1 MSMIQEI
8 RNRQGL
14 LIVMIGIG
22 MLGFL
27 VPYDAVMALF
37 GQNGSRDVGEVN
49 GVAVSGAQYQMEVQE
64 RRRLGFSGDQL
75 AEEVWNDITSEIV
88 LEDDFAALG
97 LTVSDEEYEEMLFGT
112 AFSPYMNRAFY
123 SNAETKGFWQQNF
136 DAMLGTD
143 RGVADFM
150 SYKRLIVAKRIR
162 EKYDNLVVSGIYSNS
177 LEGKYDHAG
186 ANQKVNFNYV
196 FKSFSSIDESEVEV
210 TDRDV
215 KAYYNA
221 HKDEAQYK
229 QNAGRNITFARI
241 PLQASAEDAAAIEEE
256 LSAVKTVWENTEAS
270 DSLFVANENE
280 APFTATVLRKS
291 DVETDVNEATF
302 FDAKEGDLIG
312 PYLKKT
318 SYRLAKVME
327 FFSEPDSA
335 ACRHILLKANDPQ
348 DAEEMAVLMG
358 RADSLKRALRR
369 GASFEDLAERFSED
383 PGSKSKGGF
392 YDLFPRGRM
401 VKPFE
406 DFCFE
411 NKPGKIGAV
420 ETSFGV
426 HLIEVMEH
434 TDAVEQVRVALIER
448 AIEPSTSTARESYGA
463 ASEFAIQATSREAFM
478 QAAGDAGY
486 ATNTA
491 NDVLRNAKS
500 VSGLRNASELVGWAY
515 GAEVGEVSNPILVDK
530 NYVVGYLDRITEEGA
545 PLFEYVENEM
555 RTGAVKEAKGALY
568 SERMATG
575 SLDEIATNVGASVA
589 SATNIALKFPTVSG
603 AGSLPEPEVVG
614 MAFAIPVGNVSAPI
628 VGNNGVWVIAPTSTT
643 DAVVKSDYLTEQ
655 TTLLSRA
662 RGAATIRISNAMM
675 DAADLEDNRN

>member
-1 MSMIQEI
+1 
-8 RNRQGL
+8 
-14 LIVMIGIG
+14 
-22 MLGFL
+22 
-27 VPYDAVMALF
+27 
-37 GQNGSRDVGEVN
+37 
-49 GVAVSGAQYQMEVQE
+49 
-64 RRRLGFSGDQL
+64 
-75 AEEVWNDITSEIV
+75 
-88 LEDDFAALG
+88 
-97 LTVSDEEYEEMLFGT
+97 
-112 AFSPYMNRAFY
+112 
-123 SNAETKGFWQQNF
+123 
-136 DAMLGTD
+136 
-143 RGVADFM
+143 
-150 SYKRLIVAKRIR
+150 
-162 EKYDNLVVSGIYSNS
+162 
-177 LEGKYDHAG
+177 
-186 ANQKVNFNYV
+186 
-196 FKSFSSIDESEVEV
+196 
-210 TDRDV
+210 
-215 KAYYNA
+215 
-221 HKDEAQYK
+221 
-229 QNAGRNITFARI
+229 
-241 PLQASAEDAAAIEEE
+241 
-256 LSAVKTVWENTEAS
+256 
-270 DSLFVANENE
+270 LFVANTNE

-302 FDAKEGDLIG
+302 FDAKAGDLIG
-312 PYLKKT
+312 PYQKKT

-335 ACRHILLKANDPQ
+335 ACRHILLKADNPQ
-348 DAEEMAVLMG
+348 DAEEMAVLMD

-448 AIEPSTSTARESYGA
+448 VIEPSTTTARESYGA

-491 NDVLRNAKS
+491 TDVLRNAKS
-500 VSGLRNASELVGWAY
+500 VSGLRNAAELVSWAY
-515 GAEVGEVSNPILVDK
+515 GAEEGEVSNPILVDK

-555 RTGAVKEAKGALY
+555 RTGAVKEAKGELY

-575 SLDEIATNVGASVA
+575 SLEEIATAVGSSVA
-589 SATNIALKFPTVSG
+589 SATNIALKFPTISG
-603 AGSLPEPEVVG
+603 AGSSPEPEVVG

-628 VGNNGVWVIAPTSTT
+628 VGNNGVWVIAPTSST
-643 DAVVKSDYLTEQ
+643 DAAAKSDYLTEQ

>member
-1 MSMIQEI
+1 M
-8 RNRQGL
+8 
-14 LIVMIGIG
+14 
-22 MLGFL
+22 
-27 VPYDAVMALF
+27 
-37 GQNGSRDVGEVN
+37 
-49 GVAVSGAQYQMEVQE
+49 
-64 RRRLGFSGDQL
+64 
-75 AEEVWNDITSEIV
+75 
-88 LEDDFAALG
+88 
-97 LTVSDEEYEEMLFGT
+97 
-112 AFSPYMNRAFY
+112 
-123 SNAETKGFWQQNF
+123 
-136 DAMLGTD
+136 
-143 RGVADFM
+143 
-150 SYKRLIVAKRIR
+150 
-162 EKYDNLVVSGIYSNS
+162 
-177 LEGKYDHAG
+177 
-186 ANQKVNFNYV
+186 
-196 FKSFSSIDESEVEV
+196 
-210 TDRDV
+210 
-215 KAYYNA
+215 
-221 HKDEAQYK
+221 
-229 QNAGRNITFARI
+229 
-241 PLQASAEDAAAIEEE
+241 
-256 LSAVKTVWENTEAS
+256 SAVKTVWENTEDS

-312 PYLKKT
+312 PYQKKT

-335 ACRHILLKANDPQ
+335 ACRHILLKADDPQ
-348 DAEEMAVLMG
+348 DAEEMAVLLG

-434 TDAVEQVRVALIER
+434 TDPVEQVRVALIER
-448 AIEPSTSTARESYGA
+448 VIEPSTSTARESYGA

-500 VSGLRNASELVGWAY
+500 VSGLRSAAELVSWAY

-568 SERMATG
+568 SERMAAG
-575 SLDEIATNVGASVA
+575 SLDEIATHVGASSVA
-589 SATNIALKFPTVSG
+589 SATNIALKFPTISG
-603 AGSLPEPEVVG
+603 AGS
-614 MAFAIPVGNVSAPI
+614 SA
-628 VGNNGVWVIAPTSTT
+628 
-643 DAVVKSDYLTEQ
+643 
-655 TTLLSRA
+655 
-662 RGAATIRISNAMM
+662 
-675 DAADLEDNRN
+675 

>member
-1 MSMIQEI
+1 MIQEI

-37 GQNGSRDVGEVN
+37 SQNGSRDVGEVN

-162 EKYDNLVVSGIYSNS
+162 EKFDNLVVSGIYSNS

-434 TDAVEQVRVALIER
+434 TDAVE
-448 AIEPSTSTARESYGA
+448 
-463 ASEFAIQATSREAFM
+463 
-478 QAAGDAGY
+478 
-486 ATNTA
+486 
-491 NDVLRNAKS
+491 
-500 VSGLRNASELVGWAY
+500 
-515 GAEVGEVSNPILVDK
+515 
-530 NYVVGYLDRITEEGA
+530 
-545 PLFEYVENEM
+545 
-555 RTGAVKEAKGALY
+555 
-568 SERMATG
+568 
-575 SLDEIATNVGASVA
+575 
-589 SATNIALKFPTVSG
+589 
-603 AGSLPEPEVVG
+603 
-614 MAFAIPVGNVSAPI
+614 
-628 VGNNGVWVIAPTSTT
+628 
-643 DAVVKSDYLTEQ
+643 
-655 TTLLSRA
+655 
-662 RGAATIRISNAMM
+662 
-675 DAADLEDNRN
+675 